1 MDIRKT
7 LLNNPINNPQTP
19 PPAVCLEYATSG
31 DEMEHSDSLSTVV
44 GLAMSSQIDEKDS
57 NIPEQSTSATDQN
70 NSFLELSHDSEV
82 LTWYWCQPA

>member
-31 DEMEHSDSLSTVV
+31 DEMEHSDSLSTAV
-44 GLAMSSQIDEKDS
+44 GLAW
-57 NIPEQSTSATDQN
+57 T
-70 NSFLELSHDSEV
+70 V
-82 LTWYWCQPA
+82 QPDRREG